1 MRKKWFYEK
10 TVIITG
16 ASSGFGAIL
25 ASELVSKFNCKVI
38 GVARRIDKLEQ
49 LKQTLGENFSFYP
62 FDVSVEQ
69 NWINF
74 KNYLESQNII
84 PDILINNAGIL
95 PQFQTFEKTDVD
107 VLERTFKVNFYS
119 CTYSVKHLLPLI
131 KKSNT
136 PAVINVASSACLASV
151 IGTSAYSASKS
162 ALKSFTEILA
172 LENKDFYISL
182 VCPGFAKTEIFR
194 DQKSNERD
202 KKLFSLVCSA
212 PEKTV
217 KKMINGINRKK
228 AKNVI
233 GFDAKLMHFF
243 GLIMPKTTAKIIA
256 WILKKAKLELF
267 NSVFD

>member
-10 TVIITG
+10 TVIVTG

-25 ASELVSKFNCKVI
+25 ASELVTKYNCKVI
-38 GVARRIDKLEQ
+38 GVARRVDKLER
-49 LKQTLGENFSFYP
+49 LKQTLGENFTFYP

-69 NWINF
+69 NWIEF
-74 KNYLESQNII
+74 KNQLKNQNII
-84 PDILINNAGIL
+84 PDILINNAGML
-95 PQFQTFEKTDVD
+95 PKFQTFEKTESEL
-107 VLERTFKVNFYS
+107 LERVLKVNFLS
-119 CTYSVKHLLPLI
+119 CTYSVKYLLPLI
-131 KKSNT
+131 KKSNNPT
-136 PAVINVASSACLASV
+136 IINVSSSACLASV

-172 LENKDFYISL
+172 LENKGVYISL

-217 KKMINGINRKK
+217 KKMLNGIKRKK
-228 AKNVI
+228 TKMII

-243 GLIMPKTTAKIIA
+243 GLIMPATTAKIIA
-256 WILKKAKLELF
+256 WVLKKANLELF